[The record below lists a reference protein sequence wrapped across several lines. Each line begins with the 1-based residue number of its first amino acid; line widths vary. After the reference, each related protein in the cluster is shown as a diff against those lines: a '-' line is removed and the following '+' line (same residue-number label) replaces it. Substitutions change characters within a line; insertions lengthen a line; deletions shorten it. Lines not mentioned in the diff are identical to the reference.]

1 MRADWFR
8 FSGLEVADATLRGHY
23 ELDGRHFSE
32 EIVFEGVDTLRR
44 PALVAVAALPV
55 VLWFHVGTDPPSWL
69 YWTVAQF
76 AAQPVVSPW
85 L

>member
-1 MRADWFR
+1 MWM
-8 FSGLEVADATLRGHY
+8 DAACV
-23 ELDGRHFSE
+23 
-32 EIVFEGVDTLRR
+32 I
-44 PALVAVAALPV
+44 PAAVPV
-55 VLWFHVGTDPPSWL
+55 VLWFHVGTEPPSWL

>member
-44 PALVAVAALPV
+44 PALVAAGAIAPRIAMDLALNAQG
-55 VLWFHVGTDPPSWL
+55 LDHWL
-69 YWTVAQF
+69 TQAST
-76 AAQPVVSPW
+76 A
-85 L
+85 